1 MREACPHTAGRV
13 PYNAEYASERVVC
26 RTRREVLIIFRASVS
41 VSTSRTRHSPLS
53 SLDRGLA
60 SAPSGDDTPRS
71 TLSRH
76 PLEHLY
82 SLAQTTTHTLEFS
95 LGYPLLPAAEPLAS
109 TCAIST
115 RHTNATNAL
124 LTLDLVRC
132 SLSPEGPSGCSHHAT
147 HTRGSTHSH
156 THVRFGTR
164 SIERKAT
171 SGPQIAHT
179 TRPTPTTHAFC
190 MQWGG
195 REESVNRISSL
206 QARGRLQ
213 GGVAPAWE
221 SSSRATRKAVDER
234 RRRPSE
240 QPAESLPMLGR
251 RGLAPPGRMLMG
263 W

>member
-156 THVRFGTR
+156 THTLGSARDRSKEKLQVVLKSHTPHDPPPPPTHFACKGEGGKSPSTASHLFKREGACRAASRRPGSPHRARRGRRSTR
-164 SIERKAT
+164 
-171 SGPQIAHT
+171 GGGG
-179 TRPTPTTHAFC
+179 RPSSRPRAFQC
-190 MQWGG
+190 WGG
-195 REESVNRISSL
+195 
-206 QARGRLQ
+206 
-213 GGVAPAWE
+213 GGW
-221 SSSRATRKAVDER
+221 R
-234 RRRPSE
+234 RR
-240 QPAESLPMLGR
+240 AGC
-251 RGLAPPGRMLMG
+251 
-263 W
+263 